1 MTRLER
7 QVLREF
13 APPFLMAV
21 VVLAFVLL
29 MDRLFLLADL
39 LVRKGVQ
46 VRAVAEIAVLSLPFV
61 LSVCTPLG
69 GLIAGVVAF
78 GRMAQDNEL
87 AVVRSSGIPVWRL
100 FVPAGVMCALLVP
113 VMAWFNGYVVP
124 EAQHRV
130 RNLLT
135 DVARKKPALRIRE
148 RVFMDD
154 FPGYMVYIGTI
165 DERRSQIGN
174 VMIFE
179 RSDARGSPA
188 FISAPRG
195 EIRYT
200 PDDRYMVL
208 TLRDG
213 EIHEAVGA
221 DNYRRLSFSCH
232 VVNVR
237 TDDQLIRRDR
247 EYRSDQEMLM
257 PALLTQV
264 RLLNGEVSELAREV
278 QRAREEGQGQ
288 SEVADVRRRE
298 AETRLRYKIL
308 ERARFETER
317 QKRYSLAFSALFFL
331 LFGSPVGMLLR
342 RGGVGTGFIVGLVFF
357 AAFYVLLLAGQN
369 LSDAGRL
376 PPFLGMWLPNLVL
389 VLPVVE
395 LGGRAFLE
403 FSPLGWLA
411 GGFRR

>member
-1 MTRLER
+1 M
-7 QVLREF
+7 LREF
-13 APPFLMAV
+13 VPPFLMAI

-39 LVRKGVQ
+39 LVRKGVP
-46 VRAVAEIAVLSLPFV
+46 VRAVGEIAVLSLPFV
-61 LSVCTPLG
+61 LSVCAPLG
-69 GLIAGVVAF
+69 GLIAGVVTF

-87 AVVRSSGIPVWRL
+87 AVVRAAGIPVWRM
-100 FVPAGVMCALLVP
+100 FVPAGLMCALLVP
-113 VMAWFNGYVVP
+113 VMALFNGYVVP

-165 DERRSQIGN
+165 DERRSQVGN

-179 RSDARGSPA
+179 RGGGQKLPS
-188 FISAPRG
+188 FVTAPRG
-195 EIRYT
+195 RIHYT
-200 PDDRYMVL
+200 ADDRYMVL
-208 TLRDG
+208 TLQDG
-213 EIHEAVGA
+213 EIHEAVGK
-221 DNYRRLSFSCH
+221 DNYRRLAFTRH
-232 VVNVR
+232 VVNVP
-237 TDDQLIRRDR
+237 TDDELMRRDR

-257 PALLTQV
+257 PALVTQV
-264 RLLNGEVSELAREV
+264 RQLDAEVRGLRREV
-278 QRAREEGQGQ
+278 RELGGQERNE
-288 SEVADVRRRE
+288 SAVTDVRRRE

-308 ERARFETER
+308 ERARFETET
-317 QKRYSLAFSALFFL
+317 QKRFSLAFSTFFFL

-357 AAFYVLLLAGQN
+357 AVFYVLLLAGQN

-376 PPFLGMWLPNLVL
+376 PPFIGMWLPNLVL

-395 LGGRAFLE
+395 LSSRAFLE
-403 FSPLGWLA
+403 FSPLRWLVR
-411 GGFRR
+411 GFRS

>member
-1 MTRLER
+1 MSRLQR
-7 QVLREF
+7 YVLREF
-13 APPFLMAV
+13 VPPFLMAI

-39 LVRKGVQ
+39 LVRKGVP
-46 VRAVAEIAVLSLPFV
+46 VRAVGEIALLSLPFV
-61 LSVCTPLG
+61 LSVCAPLG

-87 AVVRSSGIPVWRL
+87 AVVRSAGIPVWRV

-113 VMAWFNGYVVP
+113 VMVGFNGYVVP

-165 DERRSQIGN
+165 DERRSKVAN

-179 RSDARGSPA
+179 KSGRQVTPA
-188 FISAPRG
+188 FVTAPRG
-195 EIRYT
+195 EIHYT

-208 TLRDG
+208 TLLDG

-221 DNYRRLSFSCH
+221 DNYRRLEFSRH
-232 VVNVR
+232 VVNVP
-237 TDDQLIRRDR
+237 TDDELIRRDR

-257 PALLTQV
+257 PALLAQV
-264 RLLNGEVSELAREV
+264 RQLGGEVSGLSREV
-278 QRAREEGQGQ
+278 KRLRGEERGAA
-288 SEVADVRRRE
+288 EVADVRRRE
-298 AETRLRYKIL
+298 AETRLRYKVL
-308 ERARFETER
+308 ERARFETEV
-317 QKRYSLAFSALFFL
+317 QKRHSLAFSTLFFL
-331 LFGSPVGMLLR
+331 LFGAPVGILLR
-342 RGGVGTGFIVGLVFF
+342 RGGIGTGFVVGLVFF
-357 AAFYVLLLAGQN
+357 AVFYVLLLAGQN

-376 PPFLGMWLPNLVL
+376 PPFVGMWLPNLAL

-395 LGGRAFLE
+395 LSGRAFLE
-403 FSPLGWLA
+403 FSPLRWLLR
-411 GGFRR
+411 GFRN